1 MLRIKMLE
9 LKDLE
14 HTPNGAVREKWC
26 TVCKIG
32 KKTVH
37 LKNSTTPLFNKEG
50 MKSYIDSRINMQMNF
65 QEFKKEFEICAD
77 AYRVILENEAKI
89 VEIKTLAKTLKPHA
103 QSRALKKVADLQL
116 QNKNLTELILR
127 SEIFK
132 LKTLS

>member
-1 MLRIKMLE
+1 MLNLE
-9 LKDLE
+9 DLE

-32 KKTVH
+32 EKTVH
-37 LKNSTTPLFNKEG
+37 LKNSTTPIFNKEG
-50 MKSYIDSRINMQMNF
+50 MKPYIDTRINMQMNF
-65 QEFKKEFEICAD
+65 QEFKKEFETCAD
-77 AYRVILENEAKI
+77 VYRVVLGNEAKI
-89 VEIKTLAKTLKPHA
+89 TELKTYAKILKPHA
-103 QSRALKKVADLQL
+103 QTQTLKKIADLQL